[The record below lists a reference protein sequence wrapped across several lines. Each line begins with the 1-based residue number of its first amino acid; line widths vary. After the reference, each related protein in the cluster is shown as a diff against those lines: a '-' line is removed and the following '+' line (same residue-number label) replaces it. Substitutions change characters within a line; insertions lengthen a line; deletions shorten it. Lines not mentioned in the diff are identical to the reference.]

1 MINTLTNTEPKTIP
15 ILNMSTDEADKL
27 IKLNSE
33 LEKRMQEGEFD
44 KIDLEYACR
53 VARTVSNSKI
63 TSRWWERLLA
73 YHLSWETD
81 PTSTDGKDYGDLFA
95 TGKILG
101 IDNIELKTSE
111 KEGSGH
117 IGGQQMRFY
126 EDIPWYMFV
135 KLNPYD
141 NNGFRIFMLH
151 KNDIHDEIFK
161 HKSMLPG
168 VSQGSGKTKNKTD
181 DQRRLMIQ
189 ETFDKKNDILWGFGV
204 NMSSKG
210 QKEAWDR
217 WQSKYETTIDELKN
231 WNAFKEKNLGI

>member
-1 MINTLTNTEPKTIP
+1 MTTIP
-15 ILNMSTDEADKL
+15 ILNISTEEADK
-27 IKLNSE
+27 IIQLNND
-33 LEKRMQEGEFD
+33 LEIRMQAKEFD
-44 KIDLEYACR
+44 KIDLKHACR
-53 VARTVSNSKI
+53 IARMVANSKI

-73 YHLSWETD
+73 HHLSWDTD
-81 PTSTDGKDYGDLFA
+81 PTSTDGKDYGDLMA

-111 KEGSGH
+111 KAGSGN

-141 NNGFRIFMLH
+141 HNGFRIFMLH
-151 KNDIHDEIFK
+151 KNDIHNEIFV

-168 VSQGSGKTKNKTD
+168 VSQGSGKTTNKTD
-181 DQRRLMIQ
+181 DQRRVMIQ

-204 NMSSKG
+204 NMISKSKKDVF
-210 QKEAWDR
+210 QR
-217 WQSKYETTIDELKN
+217 WQDKYETTIEDLTD
-231 WNAFKEKNLGI
+231 WAAFKEKRLGI